1 MKSKNLSEKILR
13 SIKSK
18 GFKSIELEPIIES
31 KYILQRS
38 GEGFRKY
45 LFSFFNSNGQELS
58 LNPDLSISSILQY
71 LQNNKDTREKVAYV
85 GSAFRKSYNKKN
97 VVIKQI
103 GMEILGSK
111 NEYNDDKEIIDT
123 SIKILK
129 NSGFNKSIIKV
140 GNFKLFQLLINKLSI
155 PERFKNRLAKFYWNE
170 KYFSQLLKRLESNSD
185 IEPVVVED
193 DKILFLKMKKEDP
206 KKIIA
211 GRSYKEIL
219 ERFNLKIND
228 PRKIE
233 TGKYSAKIIKDFLK
247 IKCSLKDAPK
257 VLNNFYKKH
266 NLNILVS
273 KKFFPITNLKQKNIK
288 FEFSTTIGRGREVTF
303 YSSLIF
309 SIEVKVKNK
318 LMTFIS
324 GGRFNDLTSKNLGL
338 KKVPAVGAAVNMN
351 IYE

>member
-1 MKSKNLSEKILR
+1 MKDPS
-13 SIKSK
+13 
-18 GFKSIELEPIIES
+18 P
-31 KYILQRS
+31 
-38 GEGFRKY
+38 
-45 LFSFFNSNGQELS
+45 LFFMF
-58 LNPDLSISSILQY
+58 
-71 LQNNKDTREKVAYV
+71 
-85 GSAFRKSYNKKN
+85 
-97 VVIKQI
+97 
-103 GMEILGSK
+103 
-111 NEYNDDKEIIDT
+111 
-123 SIKILK
+123 IKI
-129 NSGFNKSIIKV
+129 
-140 GNFKLFQLLINKLSI
+140 
-155 PERFKNRLAKFYWNE
+155 
-170 KYFSQLLKRLESNSD
+170 KR
-185 IEPVVVED
+185 I
-193 DKILFLKMKKEDP
+193 
-206 KKIIA
+206 
-211 GRSYKEIL
+211 EIL

-288 FEFSTTIGRGREVTF
+288 FEFSTTNGRGREVTF

-318 LMTFIS
+318 LKTFIS

-338 KKVPAVGAAVNMN
+338 KKVPAVGAAVNMS